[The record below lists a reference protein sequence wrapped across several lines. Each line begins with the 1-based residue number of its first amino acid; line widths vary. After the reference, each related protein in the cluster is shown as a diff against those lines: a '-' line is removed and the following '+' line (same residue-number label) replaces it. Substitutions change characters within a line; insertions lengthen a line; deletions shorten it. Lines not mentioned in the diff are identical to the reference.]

1 MNTKKKPTQAEKIG
15 QLEAG
20 LDFQNRESAHIL
32 EMVRKHHAEILEYQ
46 ENVDELKTIMR
57 IYSVVLLACVALTL
71 YFACK

>member
-1 MNTKKKPTQAEKIG
+1 MNTKKKPMQAEKIG

-32 EMVRKHHAEILEYQ
+32 EMVRKHHAELLDQ
-46 ENVDELKTIMR
+46 QDNLDELKAIMR
-57 IYSVVLLACVALTL
+57 IYSIVLLACVALTL

>member
-32 EMVRKHHAEILEYQ
+32 EMVRKHHAELLDQ
-46 ENVDELKTIMR
+46 QDNLDELKAIMR
-57 IYSVVLLACVALTL
+57 IYSIVLLACVALTL

>member
-32 EMVRKHHAEILEYQ
+32 EMIRKHHAELLDQQ
-46 ENVDELKTIMR
+46 ENLDELKAIMR
-57 IYSVVLLACVALTL
+57 IYSIVLLACISLTL